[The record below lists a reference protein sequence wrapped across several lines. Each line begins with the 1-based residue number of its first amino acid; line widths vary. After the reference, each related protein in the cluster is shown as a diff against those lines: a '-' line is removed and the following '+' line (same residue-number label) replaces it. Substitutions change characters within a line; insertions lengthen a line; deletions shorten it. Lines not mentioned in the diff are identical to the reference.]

1 MQLPI
6 AIINAA
12 IRGSYKPIIKTIKKT
27 RPLSRVLKDEKD
39 TLGQGVSRIV

>member
-1 MQLPI
+1 M
-6 AIINAA
+6 AIVNAA
-12 IRGSYKPIIKTIKKT
+12 IRGSYKPITKAIKKT